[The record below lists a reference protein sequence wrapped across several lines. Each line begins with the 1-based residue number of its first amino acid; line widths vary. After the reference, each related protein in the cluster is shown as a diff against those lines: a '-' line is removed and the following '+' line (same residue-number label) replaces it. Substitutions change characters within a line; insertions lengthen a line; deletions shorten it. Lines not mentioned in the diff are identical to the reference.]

1 MQPSVSNLAGTLLE
15 ELDAARR
22 LQQLLK
28 QEQTQL
34 IAADIDGLTALTGQ
48 KATLVARM
56 TELAT
61 SRHRSLAAT
70 GFPAGETGMQ
80 SWLHKLPPAAD
91 GSAAEARKSWIELLA
106 LAQSAKHLNRTNG
119 ILINTHLARNQTALN
134 VLRGNT
140 QGGNFYGPDGQQS
153 TKTTARGLVVG

>member
-1 MQPSVSNLAGTLLE
+1 MQPSVSSPAGTLAE

-28 QEQTQL
+28 QEQKQL
-34 IAADIDGLTALTGQ
+34 IEADIDGLTALTGH
-48 KATLVARM
+48 KAALVARM
-56 TELAT
+56 TDLAT
-61 SRHRSLAAT
+61 SRHRALAAA
-70 GFPAGETGMQ
+70 GFPAEEAGMQ
-80 SWLHKLPPAAD
+80 TWLRNEPPAAD
-91 GSAAEARKSWIELLA
+91 GSTAEARKSWIELLA

-153 TKTTARGLVVG
+153 MKVSARGLVVG